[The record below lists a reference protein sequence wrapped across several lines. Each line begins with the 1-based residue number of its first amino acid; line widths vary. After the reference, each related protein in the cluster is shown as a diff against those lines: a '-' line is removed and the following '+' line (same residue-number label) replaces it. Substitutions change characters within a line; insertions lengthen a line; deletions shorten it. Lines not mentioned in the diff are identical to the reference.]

1 MNHLDLSDG
10 KVKNARAVIWRETDG
25 KRFFLLTQEFSG
37 TFTVPGGGKD
47 LEDDDI
53 EATMV
58 RELFEELGLSPEQY
72 VAQRID
78 WSKEYENLYRDP
90 RSERYQKNTII
101 YPFLVR
107 VASDVRLVL
116 REGEIEGAVWVREDE
131 ALLRLDGLPHMKE
144 IFEIGLRNM
153 PA

>member
-53 EATMV
+53 ETTMA
-58 RELFEELGLSPEQY
+58 RELFEELGLAPEQY
-72 VAQRID
+72 AAVRID

-90 RSERYQKNTII
+90 RSERYRKNTII

-107 VASDVRLVL
+107 VKSEVRLTL
-116 REGEIEGAVWVREDE
+116 REGEIEDAIWMREDE
-131 ALLRLDGLPHMKE
+131 ALLRLDGSPQMKE
-144 IFEIGLRNM
+144 IFEIGLKNM

>member
-1 MNHLDLSDG
+1 MNHLDLSDD
-10 KVKNARAVIWRETDG
+10 KVKNARAIIWRETDG
-25 KRFFLLTQEFSG
+25 ERSFLLTQEFSG

-53 EATMV
+53 ETTMA
-58 RELFEELGLSPEQY
+58 RELFEELGLVPEQY
-72 VAQRID
+72 AAVRID

-90 RSERYQKNTII
+90 RSERYRKNTII

-107 VASDVRLVL
+107 VKSEVRLTL
-116 REGEIEGAVWVREDE
+116 REGEIEDAIWVREDE
-131 ALLRLDGLPHMKE
+131 ALLRLDGSPQMKE
-144 IFEIGLRNM
+144 IFEIGLKNM